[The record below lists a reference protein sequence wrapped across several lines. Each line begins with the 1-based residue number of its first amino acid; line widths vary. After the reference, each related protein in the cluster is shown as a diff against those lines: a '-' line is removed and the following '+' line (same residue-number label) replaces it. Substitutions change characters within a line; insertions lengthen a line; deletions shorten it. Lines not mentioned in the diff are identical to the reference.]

1 MKRIIRDNIN
11 STYTLHDMNVFS
23 FEVTDN
29 DIVMSVCL
37 FIASDMPLIKFT
49 SFLLVFESFITHFV
63 VFLPGIISGLLYIS
77 REQKR
82 KPLYQQILLK
92 V

>member
-29 DIVMSVCL
+29 DIVMSIWLRRKEVQMATFYFVRHWQMDITMAGKKFYKDFSYNMMTL
-37 FIASDMPLIKFT
+37 SEKGITQIKVLT
-49 SFLLVFESFITHFV
+49 
-63 VFLPGIISGLLYIS
+63 YW
-77 REQKR
+77 
-82 KPLYQQILLK
+82 
-92 V
+92 